1 MGIESACNE
10 GDAGR
15 REFDPVVRKNPLQYS
30 CLENPMNRE
39 SGRLLCP
46 GVGLNPT

>member
-1 MGIESACNE
+1 MGKESACDE

-15 REFDPVVRKNPLQYS
+15 REFDPLVRKNPLQNS
-30 CLENPMNRE
+30 CLENPMDRE